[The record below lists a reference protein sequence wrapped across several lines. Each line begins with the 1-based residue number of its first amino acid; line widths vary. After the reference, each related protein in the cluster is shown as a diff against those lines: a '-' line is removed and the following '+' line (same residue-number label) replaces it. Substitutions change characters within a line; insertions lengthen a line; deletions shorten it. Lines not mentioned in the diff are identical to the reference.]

1 MGELVK
7 SSTADEAGSQGI
19 ASTNKNVLSVVPTVL
34 NAGVQ
39 ELPPPVPEA
48 DQPKEKKSVKKHR
61 RKSNAVLEQEPD
73 QPAQASV
80 AVPVPAASVISPEPE
95 RVEDVDANPPKKKL
109 KSTGSTA
116 NAKPNRKKRNKP
128 VALDEPELVA
138 AKSEKLWTS
147 IKETA
152 GNILFQP
159 SLNEDVQS
167 QDQNDAFDTCK
178 PVSLPNFADDEELSR
193 CIDYVRLDL
202 QSFQNMIKQRPLDKD
217 KVILKIEANIKW
229 WQKLIQSPPPEI
241 KQLMDG
247 FHALKEALTTD
258 PQSLAASLISKRTQL
273 DSKVAAIKKAQ
284 DTVSAACA
292 SMTEITACFE
302 EQLEY
307 RELQMQQRLTLIQEL
322 KSQIQQLRSRLE
334 LAGEAHTQE
343 SGSRDQEAR
352 CLKQHEERLK
362 EANDLQSQL
371 ERASKQG
378 QDQARSLAQAI
389 GRFTDQDSSGL
400 TAHAQSL
407 FQFFLACSSDP

>member
-1 MGELVK
+1 
-7 SSTADEAGSQGI
+7 
-19 ASTNKNVLSVVPTVL
+19 
-34 NAGVQ
+34 
-39 ELPPPVPEA
+39 
-48 DQPKEKKSVKKHR
+48 
-61 RKSNAVLEQEPD
+61 
-73 QPAQASV
+73 
-80 AVPVPAASVISPEPE
+80 
-95 RVEDVDANPPKKKL
+95 
-109 KSTGSTA
+109 
-116 NAKPNRKKRNKP
+116 
-128 VALDEPELVA
+128 
-138 AKSEKLWTS
+138 
-147 IKETA
+147 
-152 GNILFQP
+152 
-159 SLNEDVQS
+159 
-167 QDQNDAFDTCK
+167 
-178 PVSLPNFADDEELSR
+178 
-193 CIDYVRLDL
+193 
-202 QSFQNMIKQRPLDKD
+202 MIKQRPLDKD

-258 PQSLAASLISKRTQL
+258 PQSLAAGLTSKRTQL

-302 EQLEY
+302 EQLES

-322 KSQIQQLRSRLE
+322 KSQLQQLRSQLE
-334 LAGEAHTQE
+334 LAEEAHTQE
-343 SGSRDQEAR
+343 SGSRDQAAR
-352 CLKQHEERLK
+352 CLKQHEQRLK

-407 FQFFLACSSDP
+407 LQFFLACSSDP